1 MESGE
6 PAGGTEEVEAAL
18 RRLMSAEREFDT
30 TSEALAARS
39 SQPARSVSEQAVR
52 TIESVHR
59 LVMEIEDAAHARAA
73 AIERE
78 AQDRAGALIAEAE
91 AERERMWSELREL
104 IGNATSEVERLH
116 GVRDRLREDISR
128 VLGESRETLERLAE
142 DARRARSAPAPAPPD
157 FAQEPRVAEV
167 QEPRAAEPSE
177 PRVEEPGQA
186 PEREAVAAAL
196 VRLELDAGP
205 FPAFADV
212 LAFESE
218 LATRD
223 EVASVYVSRFTGG
236 RVRASVG
243 AVERESLVRA
253 IRELPSVSSV
263 EETGGTLSVTIDG
276 SR

>member
-1 MESGE
+1 MGSGE
-6 PAGGTEEVEAAL
+6 PPGRTKEVETAL

-30 TSEALAARS
+30 NAEALAARS

-59 LVMEIEDAAHARAA
+59 LVMEIEDAAHERAA

-78 AQDRAGALIAEAE
+78 ARDQAGALIAEAE

-104 IGNATSEVERLH
+104 IAHATAEVERLH
-116 GVRDRLREDISR
+116 GVRDRLREDLSR

-142 DARRARSAPAPAPPD
+142 DAREARSAPAPAPP
-157 FAQEPRVAEV
+157 PLV
-167 QEPRAAEPSE
+167 QERRSAEP
-177 PRVEEPGQA
+177 PRPRPA
-186 PEREAVAAAL
+186 DASL

-205 FPAFADV
+205 FPTFADV

-218 LATRD
+218 LATRN

-243 AVERESLVRA
+243 GRESESLVRA
-253 IRELPSVSSV
+253 IRELPSVSAV
-263 EETGGTLSVTIDG
+263 EEAGGTLSVTVDG
-276 SR
+276 SL